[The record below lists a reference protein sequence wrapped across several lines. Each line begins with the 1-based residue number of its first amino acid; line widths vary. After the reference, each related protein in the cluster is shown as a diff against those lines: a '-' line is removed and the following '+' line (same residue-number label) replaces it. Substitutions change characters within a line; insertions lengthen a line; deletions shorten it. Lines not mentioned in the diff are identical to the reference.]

1 MIKIIQ
7 QKMREKNL
15 SQGQLASLVGMKQQ
29 YISKILLGKV
39 KNPSFE
45 IVVKIAEVL
54 DIDLNQFKKKGK

>member
-7 QKMREKNL
+7 QKMREKKL
-15 SQGQLASLVGMKQQ
+15 SQSQLSSLVGIKQQ

-39 KNPSFE
+39 KKPSFE

>member
-7 QKMREKNL
+7 QKMREKEL
-15 SQGQLASLVGMKQQ
+15 SQSQLASLVGIKQQ

-39 KNPSFE
+39 NKPSFE